1 MIKRFLKTIL
11 PVAAMGIG
19 LAVSGCDDNIHIQI
33 GDDDGVPLSEL
44 DMSGEAPTSLV
55 LASPDNVVITEGDK
69 LDIKVSGD
77 ADAVAAL
84 RFNIDDDTLG
94 IMREKGFKGN
104 GKASVAVVMPPA
116 REFILAGSGSIVAP
130 SLVEKAEV
138 NIAGT
143 GKVSVARV
151 KAERL
156 DVNVMGSGTFDAAGT
171 AERLDF
177 NVAGS
182 GKLAARGLKVD
193 RAEINI
199 AGSGGGE
206 FASDGKVE
214 ARVAGS
220 GDVTVYGRAT
230 CKISAMGSGKLRC
243 VGGDTAWEDDDRAPP
258 EAPVAPRPIAAP
270 EPPTPSE

>member
-1 MIKRFLKTIL
+1 MIKHFLKTIL
-11 PVAAMGIG
+11 PVAALGIG
-19 LAVSGCDDNIHIQI
+19 LATSACDGNVNVQI

-44 DMSGEAPTSLV
+44 DMNGTAPNKLM
-55 LASPDNVVITEGDK
+55 LASPDKVVITEGDA
-69 LDIKVSGD
+69 LDIRVSGD
-77 ADAVAAL
+77 PEAVEAL
-84 RFNIDDDTLG
+84 RFSLDGNTLG
-94 IMREKGFKGN
+94 IMREKGFKGK

-116 REFILAGSGSIVAP
+116 REFTLAGSGDIVAP
-130 SLVEKAEV
+130 SLTDKAEV
-138 NIAGT
+138 NIAGS

-151 KAERL
+151 KAETL
-156 DVNVMGSGTFDAAGT
+156 DVNVMGSGTLDAAGT

-206 FASDGKVE
+206 FASDGTVE

-230 CKISAMGSGKLRC
+230 CDIKALGSGKLRC
-243 VGGDTAWEDDDRAPP
+243 IGGEGTRVDDTSSSSPP
-258 EAPVAPRPIAAP
+258 SS
-270 EPPTPSE
+270 EPAT

>member
-1 MIKRFLKTIL
+1 MIKHFFKNIL

-19 LAVSGCDDNIHIQI
+19 LATSACDGNVNVQI

-44 DMSGEAPTSLV
+44 DMGGAAPTKLM
-55 LASPDNVVITEGDK
+55 LASPDKVVITEGDA
-69 LDIKVSGD
+69 LDIRVSGD
-77 ADAVAAL
+77 PEAVEAL
-84 RFNIDDDTLG
+84 RFSLDEDTLG

-104 GKASVAVVMPPA
+104 GRASVAVVMPPA
-116 REFILAGSGSIVAP
+116 REFTLAGSGNIVAP
-130 SLVEKAEV
+130 SLTDRADV
-138 NIAGT
+138 NIAGS

-151 KAERL
+151 KAETL
-156 DVNVMGSGTFDAAGT
+156 DVNVMGSGTLDAAGT

-230 CKISAMGSGKLRC
+230 CDIKALGSGKLRC
-243 VGGDTAWEDDDRAPP
+243 VGGDSAWDDSARSAPT
-258 EAPVAPRPIAAP
+258 ETS
-270 EPPTPSE
+270 EPAG